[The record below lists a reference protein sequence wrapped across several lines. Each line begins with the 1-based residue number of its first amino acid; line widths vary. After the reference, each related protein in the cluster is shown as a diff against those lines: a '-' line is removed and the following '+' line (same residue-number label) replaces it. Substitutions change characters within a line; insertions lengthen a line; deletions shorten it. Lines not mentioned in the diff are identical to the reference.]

1 MRRIFI
7 VLMLLGLSSLISAQ
21 DSEVTETEAANF
33 VLENIEGDIVELNE
47 YIGEG
52 PILISFWATWCKPCK
67 EELPHVQEL
76 LEKYEEKG
84 LTVFAISTDSEK
96 SVAKVKPYIKSHNY
110 TFEVLLDTN
119 SEVARSYYV
128 RSVPFTLIIDQAG
141 KVVYQQLG
149 YRKGDEIKV
158 EEVISKLIDG

>member
-1 MRRIFI
+1 MRKIFI
-7 VLMLLGLSSLISAQ
+7 VMMILGLTTFNSAQ
-21 DSEVTETEAANF
+21 DAEVTETEATNF
-33 VLENIEGDIVELNE
+33 VLENIDGDVIELNE
-47 YIGEG
+47 HMGEG

-76 LEKYEEKG
+76 LEKYEEQG

-128 RSVPFTLIIDQAG
+128 RSVPFTLIIDKSG

-158 EEVISKLIDG
+158 EEVISKIIGS

>member
-1 MRRIFI
+1 MHKIFI
-7 VLMLLGLSSLISAQ
+7 VLMILGLTTFISAQ
-21 DSEVTETEAANF
+21 DADVTETEATNF
-33 VLENIEGDIVELNE
+33 VLENIDGDVIELNE
-47 YIGEG
+47 HIGEG

-128 RSVPFTLIIDQAG
+128 RSVPFTLIIDKSG
-141 KVVYQQLG
+141 KIVYQQLG

-158 EEVISKLIDG
+158 EEVISKIIGS

>member
-1 MRRIFI
+1 MRKIFI
-7 VLMLLGLSSLISAQ
+7 VLMIIGLTTFISAQ
-21 DSEVTETEAANF
+21 DAEVTETEATNF
-33 VLENIEGDIVELNE
+33 VLENIDGDVIELNE
-47 YIGEG
+47 HIGEG

-128 RSVPFTLIIDQAG
+128 RSVPFTLIIDKSG
-141 KVVYQQLG
+141 KIVYQQLG

-158 EEVISKLIDG
+158 EEVISKIIGS

>member
-1 MRRIFI
+1 MHKIFI
-7 VLMLLGLSSLISAQ
+7 VLMILGLTTFISAQ
-21 DSEVTETEAANF
+21 DAEVTETEATNF
-33 VLENIEGDIVELNE
+33 VLENIDGDIVELSE
-47 YIGEG
+47 HIGEG

-128 RSVPFTLIIDQAG
+128 RSVPFTLIIDKSG
-141 KVVYQQLG
+141 KIVYQQLG

-158 EEVISKLIDG
+158 EEVISKIIGS

>member
-1 MRRIFI
+1 MHKIFI
-7 VLMLLGLSSLISAQ
+7 AMFLICLTGFLYAQ
-21 DSEVTETEAANF
+21 DSEVIETEATNF
-33 VLENIEGDIVELNE
+33 VLENIEGDIIELSEN
-47 YIGEG
+47 IGEG

-76 LEKYEEKG
+76 LEKYEEQG

-96 SVAKVKPYIKSHNY
+96 SVAKVKPYVKSHNY

-128 RSVPFTLIIDQAG
+128 RSVPFTLIIDKSG

-158 EEVISKLIDG
+158 EEVISKIIGS

>member
-1 MRRIFI
+1 MRKIFI
-7 VLMLLGLSSLISAQ
+7 VMLLIGLTSFLSAQ
-21 DSEVTETEAANF
+21 DSEVTETEATNF
-33 VLENIEGDIVELNE
+33 VLENIDGDIIELSE

-76 LEKYEEKG
+76 LEKYKEKG

-96 SVAKVKPYIKSHNY
+96 GVAKVKPYIKSHNY

-128 RSVPFTLIIDQAG
+128 RSVPFTLIIDKSG

-158 EEVISKLIDG
+158 EEVISKIIGS

>member
-1 MRRIFI
+1 MI
-7 VLMLLGLSSLISAQ
+7 LGLTVLLSAQ
-21 DSEVTETEAANF
+21 DSEVTETEATNF
-33 VLENIEGDIVELNE
+33 VLENIDGDIVELSE

-128 RSVPFTLIIDQAG
+128 RSVPFTLIIDKSG
-141 KVVYQQLG
+141 KIVYQQLG

-158 EEVISKLIDG
+158 EEVISKIIGS

>member
-1 MRRIFI
+1 MRKIFI
-7 VLMLLGLSSLISAQ
+7 VIMILGLTTFNSAQ
-21 DSEVTETEAANF
+21 DAEVTETEATNF
-33 VLENIEGDIVELNE
+33 VLENIDGDVIELNE
-47 YIGEG
+47 HIGEG

-110 TFEVLLDTN
+110 RFEVLLDTN

-128 RSVPFTLIIDQAG
+128 RSVPFTLIIDKSG
-141 KVVYQQLG
+141 KIVYQQLG

-158 EEVISKLIDG
+158 EEVISKIINN

>member
-1 MRRIFI
+1 
-7 VLMLLGLSSLISAQ
+7 MLLGLSSLISAQ
-21 DSEVTETEAANF
+21 DSEVTEPEATNF

-67 EELPHVQEL
+67 EELLHVQEL
-76 LEKYEEKG
+76 LEKYVEKG